1 MKPLLT
7 SGLPGRLTQ
16 LTMTAVLVLTVAGCV
31 PIATTTQYSPVP
43 APTLNALEQKEMSIK
58 YQREI
63 RELVPPEL
71 IDPRTSEMPEI
82 GSLEKPW

>member
-1 MKPLLT
+1 MTTKASSISLKHVTATALLIIFIT
-7 SGLPGRLTQ
+7 GCTPSAPT
-16 LTMTAVLVLTVAGCV
+16 TAPSA
-31 PIATTTQYSPVP
+31 VP
-43 APTLNALEQKEMSIK
+43 APTRNALEQKEMSIK